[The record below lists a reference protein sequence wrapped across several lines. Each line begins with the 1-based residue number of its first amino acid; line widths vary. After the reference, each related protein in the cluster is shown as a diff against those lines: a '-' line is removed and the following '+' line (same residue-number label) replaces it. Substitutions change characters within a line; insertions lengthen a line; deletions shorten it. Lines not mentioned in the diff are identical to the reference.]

1 MDSAGK
7 QHVIAEM
14 LSQSIVLPKDMPFK
28 ESSEM
33 GGHEFVFRTS
43 IPAGAWRQI
52 NMGVPYS
59 KSTTAKSRVG
69 LGTLEDYSQVDRLL
83 AEMTGDIDR
92 FREGED
98 VAFLE
103 GMGQTIEETVWYG
116 NTAATPAEFMG
127 LSTFYNTVSSATAQ
141 NAANVID
148 GGGTGTSNLSFW
160 LICWGMRTI
169 YGLYPRGTKAG
180 LAMED
185 KGDTVPGFDSLG
197 NRFEAYTSWFRHMM
211 GLCPEDWRYAARICN
226 VDTTSAGLAGP
237 NAPDIFAVM
246 RQAMLLPPT
255 LTPASS
261 NITETDAPDEPS
273 PGIRPVWYT
282 NRTGRHWMDVQAMR
296 DRNVLLR
303 IDDYAGKPVDG
314 INGIPVRVSDQLLTT
329 EARVV

>member
-1 MDSAGK
+1 
-7 QHVIAEM
+7 M
-14 LSQSIVLPKDMPFK
+14 LSQAIALPEDMPFI

-83 AEMTGDIDR
+83 AEMSGDIDQ

-103 GMGQTIEETVWYG
+103 GMGQTIEQTTWYG

-127 LSTFYNTVSSATAQ
+127 FSPFYNTVSTATAQ
-141 NAANVID
+141 NASNVID
-148 GGGTGTSNLSFW
+148 GGGTGSNNLSIW
-160 LICWGMRTI
+160 LICWGVRTI
-169 YGLYPRGTKAG
+169 FGLYPRGTKAG

-197 NRFEAYTSWFRHMM
+197 NRFEAYTSWFRQMI
-211 GLCPEDWRYAARICN
+211 GLCPQDWRYGARISN
-226 VDTTSAGLAGP
+226 VDVTTAGLAGP
-237 NAPDIFAVM
+237 NALDIFATI
-246 RQAMLLPPT
+246 RELLLLPPHLSKGT
-255 LTPASS
+255 SGVTH
-261 NITETDAPDEPS
+261 TDAKDEPA
-273 PGIRPVWYT
+273 PGIRPIIYT

-303 IDDYAGKPVDG
+303 IEDYAGMPVDG
-314 INGIPVRVSDQLLTT
+314 INGIPIKISDQLLIT
-329 EARVV
+329 EARVT